1 MASAPSPA
9 ALAKTIT
16 IYGRKPVLEALL
28 DPDLDCRTLHLAD
41 SNQINPTLRQL
52 LSAATQRGVTQRTH
66 TRERLAHISRN
77 RKQDQGVALDILCP
91 HFATTE
97 TLLERAADPGCR
109 ILALDGVTNPQNAG
123 MAIRS
128 AVAAGI
134 DGILYPRRGVAALGP
149 LVIKAS
155 AGTVFRAPL
164 ITCPALL
171 PELETLSAAG
181 FEIAT
186 LEGSGP
192 VSLFEH
198 RPRAATVYVLGGE
211 SEGVSDGVAGL
222 ADHRLHIPMAN
233 GVESL
238 NVAVAAALVAYAG
251 QITGTGALPP
261 GT

>member
-9 ALAKTIT
+9 ELAKTIT

-28 DPDLDCRTLHLAD
+28 DPTLDCRTLHLAD
-41 SNQINPTLRQL
+41 SNQINPTLRQVL
-52 LSAATQRGVTQRTH
+52 QAASQREVTQRTH
-66 TRERLAHISRN
+66 SRERLAHISRN

-91 HFATTE
+91 HFATTD
-97 TLLERAADPGCR
+97 TLLDRVADPGLR
-109 ILALDGVTNPQNAG
+109 VLALDGVTNPQNAG

-171 PELETLSAAG
+171 PELKTLSSAG

-186 LEGSGP
+186 LEGGGS

-198 RPRAATVYVLGGE
+198 RPRAATIYVLGGE
-211 SEGVSDGVAGL
+211 TEGVSDDVMAI

-238 NVAVAAALVAYAG
+238 NVAVAAALVAYADRLSG
-251 QITGTGALPP
+251 
-261 GT
+261 